1 LYKMKNIVF
10 FLSVFIYSSQIFAN
24 GGPVNWSDVVSTGA
38 VQMMKEARV
47 SIETE
52 HLHIYVSDSESLID
66 VTYYL
71 QVAEPLTVDYGF
83 PVDYVEDEA
92 NGGFNWHTD
101 YVSSF
106 FMYLN
111 DETLNSQTMEEP
123 ELKKEVLKSIYG
135 QGEREVSVKRR
146 WYFSKMKFDRAGTH
160 VLRVV
165 YKLKNYYSDAEYSKS
180 SLRSYS
186 MRMLNYDLSPARA
199 WGNGVIGRFRAEI
212 SGLNLPTDLIALSG
226 VGVWSEQ
233 NGKLVWGQEDLKI
246 DEKQRFG
253 IVYNPSTQLRS
264 QEILRKKLSAWAYD
278 DISAS
283 SSLSPEATYGPK
295 NLIDGNMET
304 AWVEGASGL
313 GIGESIEITLSFLK
327 DIRAIFILPG
337 YTKSQ
342 KAYEENARPQKI
354 KVAVYIGE
362 KGKGEWREMEEISL
376 QDRRYQTLMGDNI
389 AALAQPIMDIGDVGD
404 WNISKIRL
412 TITAVYPGTKYDDT
426 CISEVLLLE
435 NEW

>member
-1 LYKMKNIVF
+1 
-10 FLSVFIYSSQIFAN
+10 
-24 GGPVNWSDVVSTGA
+24 
-38 VQMMKEARV
+38 
-47 SIETE
+47 
-52 HLHIYVSDSESLID
+52 
-66 VTYYL
+66 
-71 QVAEPLTVDYGF
+71 
-83 PVDYVEDEA
+83 
-92 NGGFNWHTD
+92 
-101 YVSSF
+101 
-106 FMYLN
+106 
-111 DETLNSQTMEEP
+111 
-123 ELKKEVLKSIYG
+123 
-135 QGEREVSVKRR
+135 
-146 WYFSKMKFDRAGTH
+146 
-160 VLRVV
+160 
-165 YKLKNYYSDAEYSKS
+165 
-180 SLRSYS
+180 
-186 MRMLNYDLSPARA
+186 
-199 WGNGVIGRFRAEI
+199 
-212 SGLNLPTDLIALSG
+212 TDLIALSG

-313 GIGESIEITLSFLK
+313 GIGESIEITLSFPK